1 MARFKD
7 YSYEQM
13 TMLPV
18 SFDRQILPGSFEYN
32 LTYLIEECLDPSI
45 FHHRYKNDDGG
56 RPAYDPAIL
65 LKVVLLAY
73 SKGITSSRKIEQLC
87 RDNILFIA
95 ISANSQPHFTTIAD
109 FISSSHQE
117 IEKLFLQVLMVCDQ
131 EGLIGKDM
139 FAIDGCKLPSNAS
152 KEWSG
157 TQADL
162 KKKKLKMEKA
172 VRRML
177 SKHRE
182 VDKHGLDETIVERQ
196 KQQCRKLA
204 KTAKKI
210 QAFLDSHDDR
220 KGVSGRTVQSN
231 ITDNDSAK
239 MKTSHGVI
247 QGYTGV
253 ATVDAKHQVI
263 VSAEA
268 HGQGQEHN
276 LLKPSLESAS
286 ANLKLNKQER
296 RQIKITADSGYHN
309 LSALQ
314 YLDQE
319 KLDGYIADVGF
330 RSRDPR
336 FKDYERHKP
345 VTRLKPKERF
355 TSNEFKVDLKHK
367 TCICPA
373 GNAMWLQC
381 EETKIGNSLFM
392 KFQGYENDCRHC
404 HLRKRCLRSEQ
415 QKSPR
420 QFAVKLGNTKKHQ
433 QTSLIEKMK
442 QKIDSAMG
450 RHIYSQRLGTVEP
463 VFGNI
468 TSSIGFKRFSLR
480 GKQKV
485 NGQWQLISMIHNILK
500 IHRYAWNGS

>member
-7 YSYEQM
+7 YSYDQM
-13 TMLPV
+13 TLLPV

-32 LTYLIEECLDPSI
+32 LTYLIEECLDPTI

-65 LKVVLLAY
+65 LKIVLLAY

-87 RDNILFIA
+87 RENILFIA

-109 FISSSHQE
+109 FISSSHHE
-117 IEKLFLQVLMVCDQ
+117 IEKLFLQVLMVCDE
-131 EGLIGKDM
+131 EGLIGKEM

-157 TQADL
+157 TKADL

-182 VDKHGLDETIVERQ
+182 ADEHGLDETIIERQ
-196 KQQCRKLA
+196 KQQCRKLTQ
-204 KTAKKI
+204 TAKKI

-276 LLKPSLESAS
+276 LLKPSIEAAS
-286 ANLKLNKQER
+286 QNLKLKPQER
-296 RQIKITADSGYHN
+296 RAINITADSGYHN
-309 LSALQ
+309 LTALQ
-314 YLDQE
+314 YIEQE

-345 VTRLKPKERF
+345 ATRLKPKERF
-355 TSNEFKVDLKHK
+355 TANEFKVDIKRK
-367 TCICPA
+367 TCTCPA
-373 GNAMWLQC
+373 GKAMWLQC
-381 EETKIGNSLFM
+381 QETRIGNSLFM
-392 KFQGYENDCRHC
+392 KFQGYENDCRNC

-420 QFAVKLGNTKKHQ
+420 QFAVKLGHTQEHQ

-442 QKIDSAMG
+442 RKIDSAMG

-485 NGQWQLISMIHNILK
+485 NGQWQLISMVHNIFK
-500 IHRYAWNGS
+500 IHRYAWDGA

>member
-7 YSYEQM
+7 YSYTQM

-18 SFDRQILPGSFEYN
+18 SFDQQILPGSFEYN
-32 LTYLIEECLDPSI
+32 LTYLIEECLDLTI
-45 FHHRYKNDDGG
+45 FHHRYHNDDGG

-65 LKVVLLAY
+65 LKIVLLAY

-87 RDNILFIA
+87 RQNILFIA
-95 ISANSQPHFTTIAD
+95 ISANTQPHFTTIAD
-109 FISSSHQE
+109 FISTAHQE
-117 IEKLFLQVLMVCDQ
+117 IEKLFLQVLMVCDA
-131 EGLIGKDM
+131 EGLIGKEM

-157 TQADL
+157 TKADL
-162 KKKKLKMEKA
+162 KKKKLKMEKP

-182 VDKHGLDETIVERQ
+182 ADKHGLDETIIERQ
-196 KQQCRKLA
+196 KQQCRKLTKA
-204 KTAKKI
+204 AKKI
-210 QAFLDSHDDR
+210 QAFLDHPDER

-253 ATVDAKHQVI
+253 TTVDAKHQVI
-263 VSAEA
+263 VSAAA

-276 LLKPSLESAS
+276 LLTPSVEA
-286 ANLKLNKQER
+286 AGKNLKLKPEAR
-296 RQIKITADSGYHN
+296 RAVKLTADSGYHN
-309 LSALQ
+309 LAALQ
-314 YLDQE
+314 YLEQQ

-336 FKDYERHKP
+336 FKDYARHKP
-345 VTRLKPKERF
+345 ATRLKPKERL
-355 TSNEFKVDLKHK
+355 TSSEFKVDIKRS
-367 TCICPA
+367 TCICPT
-373 GNAMWLQC
+373 GNPMWLQC
-381 EETKIGNSLFM
+381 AQTRIGNGLFM
-392 KFQGYENDCRHC
+392 KLQGNETDCRDC
-404 HLRKRCLRSEQ
+404 HLRKRCLRSEH
-415 QKSPR
+415 QKTPR
-420 QFAVKLGNTKKHQ
+420 QFAVKLGNTREHQ

-442 QKIDSAMG
+442 HKIDSTRG

-468 TSSIGFKRFSLR
+468 TSSIGFRRFSLR

-485 NGQWQLISMIHNILK
+485 NGQWRLISMIHNIFK
-500 IHRYAWNGS
+500 IHRYAWNGA